1 MPSLYTAGSYNEE
14 YYYSLFFCCIITMRN
29 SISSFY
35 IIYSL
40 RCQTVV
46 SGFISSQEM
55 DSVII
60 DDNM

>member
-1 MPSLYTAGSYNEE
+1 
-14 YYYSLFFCCIITMRN
+14 MRN

-40 RCQTVV
+40 RYQTVV

>member
-1 MPSLYTAGSYNEE
+1 
-14 YYYSLFFCCIITMRN
+14 MRN

-55 DSVII
+55 DHTFAAQIHLLGRDEVFILNQSDSISWEE
-60 DDNM
+60 MYLPL